1 MSVMRSVLLAIS
13 ENRWMRETGP
23 KLWFVKRAARKFMP
37 GEEFADMLRA
47 ADELAPSGILTVFTR
62 LGESVTDAGEATAVR
77 EHYLDALTQLE
88 ARGTGSEPSIKL
100 TQLGLDIDKEQCFS
114 HLRAL
119 AERAHATGNYLW
131 VDMEQSAY
139 VDVTLELTRRIKAE
153 FPRVG
158 VCLQAYLYRTMD
170 DLKALMDQGIGVR
183 VVKGAYKE
191 PASVAMPKKSD
202 VDEHFFT
209 LAVVMLE
216 GLARKNGF
224 RPVFGTHDLALIA
237 RIQGHAERAGLAA
250 RDVEVHMLYGIQRA
264 GQARL
269 VKEGVTLRVLVA
281 YGAYWFA
288 WYVRRLAE
296 RPANVWFVMR
306 SMFAR

>member
-1 MSVMRSVLLAIS
+1 MSVMRSVLLAVS

-37 GEEFADMLRA
+37 GEDFADMLRA

-77 EHYLDALTQLE
+77 EHYLDALDRIK
-88 ARGTGSEPSIKL
+88 ARGMSCEPSIKL
-100 TQLGLDIDKEQCFS
+100 TQLGLDIDKEQCFTN
-114 HLRAL
+114 LRAL

-131 VDMEQSAY
+131 VDIEQSGY
-139 VDVTLELTRRIKAE
+139 VDVTLELTRRVKAA

-158 VCLQAYLYRTMD
+158 ICLQAYLYRTMD
-170 DLKALMDQGIGVR
+170 DLKAMIDHGIGVR
-183 VVKGAYKE
+183 LVKGAYKE
-191 PASVAMPKKSD
+191 PASVAFPKKAD
-202 VDEHFFT
+202 VDEHFFK

-224 RPVFGTHDLALIA
+224 RPVFGTHDLSLVA
-237 RIQGHAERAGLAA
+237 RIQAHAKRAGLAA
-250 RDVEVHMLYGIQRA
+250 SDVEVHMLYGIQRA
-264 GQARL
+264 AQGRL
-269 VKEGVTLRVLVA
+269 VKEGVKLRVLVA
-281 YGAYWFA
+281 YGSYWFA

-296 RPANVWFVMR
+296 RPANVWFVVR